1 MSYTNG
7 NEYIIKSMNGIKTF
21 DDGSGTVIENGEINT
36 SIMTTDEI
44 NCSSSLSA
52 PSVITDFIQSDTNL
66 TINSTA
72 STLFDLTVLT
82 KPSSENSTK
91 VASTAFANTAVNNLL
106 SAVNTWTGT
115 QTMTGA
121 NVLVYKQANGD
132 SSNFAATTSFVGTA
146 ISNLR
151 SANNTWT

>member
-36 SIMTTDEI
+36 TTMTSGEI

-52 PSVITDFIQSDTNL
+52 PSVKTDYIQSDTNL

-72 STLFDLTVLT
+72 STLFDLSILT

-91 VASTAFANTAVNNLL
+91 AASTAFVNTAITDLK
-106 SAVNTWTGT
+106 SATNTWSGPTNTFSNSIIVPT
-115 QTMTGA
+115 QTAGNNSINA
-121 NVLVYKQANGD
+121 
-132 SSNFAATTSFVGTA
+132 SSTA
-146 ISNLR
+146 
-151 SANNTWT
+151 